1 MATIYLD
8 NCTLATSVSNILT
21 SSRSHHN
28 RLMTCCLCLTMPH
41 VSKISIISQVSPCL
55 GPTWNVLARLVSWHL
70 CLGKSLCL
78 RKMFWLHH
86 FMHDKAYHPEPN
98 LLPAASLTQRK
109 SSISSRVCT
118 CWYRPIPSASRVLFS
133 VCDSTSL
140 SHLSRVTRPST
151 SSKLLVYATC
161 NLKYLAYLHIISN

>member
-55 GPTWNVLARLVSWHL
+55 GQPEMSWLVSCLDTCVLANLYVSEKCFDSITSCMTRLITLSPTFCQLPPSHNEN
-70 CLGKSLCL
+70 
-78 RKMFWLHH
+78 RRF
-86 FMHDKAYHPEPN
+86 HPESA
-98 LLPAASLTQRK
+98 LAGIGLY
-109 SSISSRVCT
+109 RVRHVFFFLFATAPT
-118 CWYRPIPSASRVLFS
+118 CHICHV
-133 VCDSTSL
+133 
-140 SHLSRVTRPST
+140 SHAPPHRRSFLYMQ
-151 SSKLLVYATC
+151 LVIW
-161 NLKYLAYLHIISN
+161 NI